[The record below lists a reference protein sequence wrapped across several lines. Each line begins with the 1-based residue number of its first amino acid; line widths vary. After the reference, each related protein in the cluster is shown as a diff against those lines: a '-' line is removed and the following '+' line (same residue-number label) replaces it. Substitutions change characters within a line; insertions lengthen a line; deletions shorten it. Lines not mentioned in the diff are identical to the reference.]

1 MNKMLTMLMLAIVL
15 ATLKVAVMALGV
27 ALLLALL
34 YSFIT
39 RPRDTLVLLGCLGL
53 FGLASAQPLACIIT
67 LGTVSVAL
75 VAASAWRTR
84 PRQLLLTD
92 RRERHSN

>member
-27 ALLLALL
+27 TLLLALL

-39 RPRDTLVLLGCLGL
+39 RPRDTLVLMGCLGL
-53 FGLASAQPLACIIT
+53 FGLASAQPLACIIM
-67 LGTVSVAL
+67 LGVVGVVAL
-75 VAASAWRTR
+75 VAASVRG
-84 PRQLLLTD
+84 
-92 RRERHSN
+92 RRALPQIASRSSGH

>member
-1 MNKMLTMLMLAIVL
+1 MNNLLAVLMLAIVL
-15 ATLKVAVMALGV
+15 ATLKVVVMALGV
-27 ALLLALL
+27 MLLLALL

-53 FGLASAQPLACIIT
+53 FGLASAQPLACIII
-67 LGTVSVAL
+67 LGVVSVLAL
-75 VAASAWRTR
+75 LTAAWRGH

-92 RRERHSN
+92 RRERH